1 MKKKISVSLAA
12 AIAII
17 AMTVTFSVTM
27 ILAMKM
33 FDRTVSDVNEKQ
45 AMYNKLA
52 EVDQVV
58 RDNFYTEINDDTL
71 YDMLATGY
79 IAGLGDR
86 NSRYYTA
93 KQVIERNDI
102 ASGKLMGIGVE
113 LTKDTSGYFKVVK
126 LYTGSP
132 AETAGL
138 VKGTILTK
146 VGETDLKSLTLD
158 TVTGMLRGES
168 GTSVTV
174 TYLKDNVETAVEIQ
188 RSPFDLPLVE
198 YQLTEDN
205 VGYLKILSFSE
216 DTAARLDY
224 AINALTDQGATSLI
238 FDLRDN
244 ADGDLAAAAD
254 CIDLLCPAGTI
265 VSGTYRDGETRV
277 LYTSD
282 EKEVA
287 LPMVALTNESTSGAA
302 ELFAVSIRD
311 FGKGKIVG
319 ATTAGKGTMQRLYS
333 MSDGSAVSLTVAV
346 LVPGR
351 SESFDGVGVVPD
363 YERVLTAEEKSAYYD
378 FTVKDDPQ
386 ILRASEVAVSLAAGN
401 TGEGPVSSSSSSN
414 VTDSAAATGSSSSV
428 ASGS

>member
-224 AINALTDQGATSLI
+224 AINAMTDQGATSLI

>member
-102 ASGKLMGIGVE
+102 TSGKLMGIGVE

-205 VGYLKILSFSE
+205 VGYLTILSFSE

-224 AINALTDQGATSLI
+224 AINAMTDQGATSLI